1 MPASDGSAHE
11 QSVEIVNQR
20 GLHARAS
27 ARLAAQSGEFDAQ
40 IIICKDNACV
50 TATSIMG
57 LMMLGAAKGDTVK
70 VSVTGTDAERALQQ
84 VVALIADRF
93 GEEQ

>member
-1 MPASDGSAHE
+1 MTNIAETGAS

-27 ARLAAQSGEFDAQ
+27 ARLAREAGVFSSK
-40 IIICKDNACV
+40 IVVCKDDTCV

-57 LMMLGAAKGDTVK
+57 LMMLGAAKGDTISIHATGEDQDIA
-70 VSVTGTDAERALQQ
+70 VSTLTALVTDK
-84 VVALIADRF
+84 F
-93 GEEQ
+93 GEAK